1 MKRFALF
8 VLAAFAAFFFS
19 ACTTVPTSNEVA
31 LIQNACN
38 VDATLRPTVTALLA
52 VPGLATPE
60 EVLIVNTARSA
71 IDPICANPTGT
82 PAANAQAILATQTGN
97 IIGIITALQT
107 RKAASPPAVA
117 K

>member
-71 IDPICANPTGT
+71 IDPICANPRQFWQPR
-82 PAANAQAILATQTGN
+82 PATSSGLLPRCRLEKPLLPQM
-97 IIGIITALQT
+97 
-107 RKAASPPAVA
+107 
-117 K
+117 